1 MNEAFSNILM
11 VLAGLMIASIV
22 IAILGLVAIWRSI
35 RNLNIPPEADFFTT
49 MRHVPLLLAIFLDLL
64 DFGLDFFSAPAMW
77 IILDRLGLPNLRN
90 KATIEALIPLT
101 NAIPTF
107 TISWVLTRVLNL
119 GDPYIFERFQQY
131 SQVIQDYQDYRGNN
145 SRGNNTRSRSRSNV
159 IDADDYR

>member
-1 MNEAFSNILM
+1 MSDTLSQVLM
-11 VLAGLMIASIV
+11 VVGGLMIVSIV
-22 IAILGLVAIWRSI
+22 IAIIGLVSIWRSI

-49 MRHVPLLLAIFLDLL
+49 MRHVPLLLAVFLDLL

-77 IILDRLGLPNLRN
+77 ILLDRMGLPNLRN

-107 TISWVLTRVLNL
+107 TISWILVRVLNL
-119 GDPYIFERFQQY
+119 GDPYVFERFQAY
-131 SQVIQDYQDYRGNN
+131 SQAFQDYQDYRGNAPR
-145 SRGNNTRSRSRSNV
+145 SSRSRSHSNV